1 MNDGIIDLED
11 VSDFMRLQ
19 REHTRP
25 AMYAQLITPRE
36 MVYPVI
42 DSTIAARLGIC
53 RIMRISFVA
62 LHMYIRNVFKRLF
75 GTIVAWSQKVILQY
89 RN

>member
-42 DSTIAARLGIC
+42 DSTIAARLGI
-53 RIMRISFVA
+53 VA
-62 LHMYIRNVFKRLF
+62 
-75 GTIVAWSQKVILQY
+75 T
-89 RN
+89 